1 MITPIEY
8 EEIPEITF
16 EGRKIKKYIAS
27 VLPIE
32 RNKKI
37 YYYVAVDNYD
47 IKFYLE
53 TNKMELTMKE
63 AYEIFEN
70 DQRMYLSFDE
80 VSDMENE
87 TIECGTYIDDQMR
100 AGWAYFHQYEVY
112 QYKRV

>member
-16 EGRKIKKYIAS
+16 EGCQIKKYIAS
-27 VLPIE
+27 VLPID
-32 RNKKI
+32 RNKKV
-37 YYYVAVDNYD
+37 YYYVAVDNYNT
-47 IKFYLE
+47 KFYLE
-53 TNKMELTMKE
+53 TNKMDLTMKE

-70 DQRMYLSFDE
+70 DRRMYLSFDT
-80 VSDMENE
+80 VIDMEIE

-112 QYKRV
+112 QYQRV